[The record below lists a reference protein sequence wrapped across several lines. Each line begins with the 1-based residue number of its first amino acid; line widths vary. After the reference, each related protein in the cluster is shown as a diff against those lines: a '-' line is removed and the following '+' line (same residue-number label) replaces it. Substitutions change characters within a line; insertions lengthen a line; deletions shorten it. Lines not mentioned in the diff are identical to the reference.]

1 MVIVID
7 HNPSGL
13 HLSVAVKVELSAI
26 TQLHKTCLHAALF
39 IKAVGLALDLCY
51 SVSAGLR
58 CFIGCGVCAAIF
70 KVVPVFFS
78 VIRGCHI
85 SPAVHLLSAAA
96 EVAKGIDIAVGE
108 VVTSCRCVI
117 RLIYPASQHSSA
129 VVKDIGLTRDLQ
141 LTIIDQ
147 LSTGIKVIPV
157 LTPVI
162 LSVRQFS
169 PARRHSSGIF

>member
-1 MVIVID
+1 MVIVVD
-7 HNPSGL
+7 HDPPGL
-13 HLSVAVKVELSAI
+13 HLSVTVKVELSAVA
-26 TQLHKTCLHAALF
+26 QLHKTCPHAAFF
-39 IKAVGLALDLCY
+39 IEAVGLALDLRH
-51 SVSAGLR
+51 SIPASLR
-58 CFIGCGVCAAIF
+58 SFVGCGVCAAIF
-70 KVVPVFFS
+70 KVVPVFLS

-129 VVKDIGLTRDLQ
+129 VVKDIGLTGDLQ

>member
-1 MVIVID
+1 MVEDIGLAGYLRLTIIDQLSTGIKIVPVLTPVI
-7 HNPSGL
+7 
-13 HLSVAVKVELSAI
+13 LSVR
-26 TQLHKTCLHAALF
+26 QF
-39 IKAVGLALDLCY
+39 
-51 SVSAGLR
+51 
-58 CFIGCGVCAAIF
+58 
-70 KVVPVFFS
+70 
-78 VIRGCHI
+78 

-129 VVKDIGLTRDLQ
+129 VVKDIGLTGDLQ